1 MNDDTPS
8 IESIQFEI
16 SNADQIISEIYNK
29 LRIIIQD
36 QSDESD
42 IHDLV
47 IYLDKSKNEMT
58 QFLKNAQSQIEIM
71 CQDNNDLKD
80 LKKLKELSWIYIYI
94 HKQHSLLIF
103 WLNRFRTTATVQHV
117 KALIHILSNAY
128 DKIHDEIHDEI
139 YGITS

>member
-1 MNDDTPS
+1 MNDNNPS

-47 IYLDKSKNEMT
+47 IYLDKSKNET
-58 QFLKNAQSQIEIM
+58 EKGKLQEFQLEI
-71 CQDNNDLKD
+71 
-80 LKKLKELSWIYIYI
+80 
-94 HKQHSLLIF
+94 
-103 WLNRFRTTATVQHV
+103 
-117 KALIHILSNAY
+117 
-128 DKIHDEIHDEI
+128 
-139 YGITS
+139 